1 MKNKWYTKKQKK
13 SSRFYSSR
21 QGLHNMQRYKNARP
35 ERRIFS
41 RAKRGFLSRLFGLKG
56 YL

>member
-13 SSRFYSSR
+13 SSRFYSSK

-35 ERRIFS
+35 ERRVFR
-41 RAKRGFLSRLFGLKG
+41 RAKRGFFSRLFGLKG
-56 YL
+56 Y

>member
-35 ERRIFS
+35 QGRVFRRAERRF
-41 RAKRGFLSRLFGLKG
+41 FSRLFGFKG
-56 YL
+56 Y